1 MVAKKISIIIPV
13 YNVEKYID
21 ECVCSV
27 LNQTYSNLEVIL
39 VDDASPDRC
48 PKLCD
53 KYATEDQRVTVV
65 HQKNMG
71 LSGARNTGL
80 RYATG
85 EYVLFLDSDDYLDKE
100 FCKKAI
106 KTAEEAQ
113 ADIVVGEI
121 SSVDENGKH
130 LEGDNNLHFERN
142 KVLDNSQA
150 MQSLIEQ
157 TNMKGYA
164 WGKLYRREIAEG
176 IEYPVGKVYEDRFT
190 VPKYFFRAK
199 RVCLC
204 NGAVTFYR
212 MRDTSISH
220 EVSMKKLDDLLEAE
234 EWMITFCKEHYAELV
249 DTMESVYFGRYIH
262 LWIMLY
268 DAGQKSEAKALAQ
281 RMKKVY
287 KNYADHPGI
296 RKAHKI
302 SYRFI
307 FFAPGLYRWML
318 HVMKVEQ

>member
-1 MVAKKISIIIPV
+1 MTAKKISIIIPI

-21 ECVCSV
+21 ECVQSV
-27 LNQTYSNLEVIL
+27 LEQTYRNLEVIL

-53 KYATEDQRVTVV
+53 QYAKEDQRITVV

-80 RYATG
+80 QYATG
-85 EYVLFLDSDDYLDKE
+85 EYILFLDSDDYLDKD
-100 FCKKAI
+100 FCE
-106 KTAEEAQ
+106 KTLMAAEETQ

-130 LEGDNNLHFERN
+130 LEGDNNLCFERN
-142 KVLDNSQA
+142 EVLDNPHA

-164 WGKLYRREIAEG
+164 WGKLYRREVAEG
-176 IEYPVGKVYEDRFT
+176 ITYPVGKVYEDRFT
-190 VPKYFFRAK
+190 VPKYFHRAK
-199 RVCLC
+199 CVCLC
-204 NGAVTFYR
+204 HGAVTFYR

-220 EVSMKKLDDLLEAE
+220 EVSMKKLNDLLEAE
-234 EWMITFCKEHYAELV
+234 EWMITFCKENYPELV
-249 DTMESVYFGRYIH
+249 NAMESVYFGRYVH
-262 LWIMLY
+262 LWLLLY
-268 DAGQKSEAKALAQ
+268 DAGQKKEAKALAQ

-287 KNYADHPGI
+287 KSYADHPGI
-296 RKAHKI
+296 RKAHKM

-307 FFAPGLYRWML
+307 FFAPGMYRWML
-318 HVMKVEQ
+318 RVMKVEQ